1 MAKVYL
7 TKQDVIELVITPGLG
22 EYLDDHN
29 VDGIFDDAYRYDEAS
44 GGFVIAVDTPDE
56 FWSIV
61 ERHRKASK

>member
-44 GGFVIAVDTPDE
+44 GGFVQAVDNDA

-61 ERHRKASK
+61 KRHRRVSNG